1 MTISMEEVKKLRDE
15 TGLPIM
21 KCKKCLEEA
30 DGDFE
35 KAKNLLKKESG
46 KVAEKKAERE
56 LKAGVV
62 EAYVHN
68 SKDVATIVA
77 LSCETDFVARN
88 EEFVSLAYD
97 IAMQVAATDPEY
109 LNRAEVT
116 NEEKER
122 VEEMFKNEVNNKP
135 EEIKEKIL
143 QGKMDSYFKEIVL
156 EEQNF
161 IKDPETKISDLI
173 NSATQKFGERIE
185 VSEFKRISI
194 R

>member
-1 MTISMEEVKKLRDE
+1 MAISMEEVKKLRDE
-15 TGLPIM
+15 TDLPIM

-68 SKDVATIVA
+68 SKDVATIIA
-77 LSCETDFVARN
+77 LSSETDFVARN
-88 EEFVSLAYD
+88 EEFISLAYD
-97 IAMQVAATDPEY
+97 IAMQVAATNPEY
-109 LNRAEVT
+109 LNRGEVT
-116 NEEKER
+116 DEEKER
-122 VEEMFKNEVNNKP
+122 VKEMFKNEVNNKP

-161 IKDPETKISDLI
+161 IKNPETKISDLI